1 MSPPAGNGSPRATS
15 HGMHRPKTIERYGVF
30 FRSRGH
36 DNAPVAKRYL
46 HGLAQ
51 AEAAPFAAMAA
62 VVEHGCEQQF
72 QPFISNAPWRDE
84 PGIAQIARD
93 ADRLLGG
100 KPGSALI
107 IDESRFVKHGDR
119 SVGVSR

>member
-1 MSPPAGNGSPRATS
+1 
-15 HGMHRPKTIERYGVF
+15 
-30 FRSRGH
+30 
-36 DNAPVAKRYL
+36 
-46 HGLAQ
+46 
-51 AEAAPFAAMAA
+51 MAA

-72 QPFISNAPWRDE
+72 QPFISDAPWRHE
-84 PGIAQIARD
+84 PVIAQIARD

-119 SVGVSR
+119 SVGVARTMAGRQDRKSTRLNSSHLVISYAVFCLKKKNK